1 MLREVRFSKL
11 HIHMLF
17 MTRVTDTTGPKIS
30 IQVMKTCRESGRSDK
45 TSERIAKEKEHPKVP
60 AIKVI

>member
-11 HIHMLF
+11 HIHVLF

-30 IQVMKTCRESGRSDK
+30 IRVMKTCRESGRSDK
-45 TSERIAKEKEHPKVP
+45 ISERMGKEQEHPKVL